1 MLLFTTIALACILV
15 IILVVYLKKTGLFNL
30 RKRFRK
36 ALFAFFKE
44 EIINAIGGEIPARPG
59 VIVNKNLRFEEIR
72 ASITF
77 PHDDYEKGN
86 LPSSSRYEQALSDAR
101 RRIFADVMKFVE
113 VDKDSVLNDNFH
125 HPERKIELC
134 VLVASKK
141 Q

>member
-1 MLLFTTIALACILV
+1 MLLFTTIFLACILLV
-15 IILVVYLKKTGLFNL
+15 ILIFHLKKTGLLNI
-30 RKRFRK
+30 RKRFKK
-36 ALFAFFKE
+36 ALFAFFKD
-44 EIINAIGGEIPARPG
+44 EIISAIGGEIPARPG

-86 LPSSSRYEQALSDAR
+86 LPSSSRYEQALTSAKVT
-101 RRIFADVMKFVE
+101 IFAEVMKFVV

-125 HPERKIELC
+125 HPERKIELSI
-134 VLVASKK
+134 LVASKK